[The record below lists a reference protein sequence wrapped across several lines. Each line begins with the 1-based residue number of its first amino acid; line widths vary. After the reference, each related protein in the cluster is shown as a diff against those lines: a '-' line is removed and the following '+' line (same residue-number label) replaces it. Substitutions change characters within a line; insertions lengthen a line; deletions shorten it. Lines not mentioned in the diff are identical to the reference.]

1 MKMWTWFQPISFQA
15 IWLCLIWG
23 GNTWLPLSIAILALH
38 FLLSPTRLDDV
49 RVIPLAL
56 VGFAIDLFLTQFGL
70 FSFAQWPLWLL
81 LLWMAFIL
89 NLGHSMRFLRRFKL
103 IYLVCFSALGGT
115 YAYWVSWKLGAV
127 ELPYGAIFSLAIIA
141 VNWSIV
147 LPVCVKADEFI
158 RKPADA

>member
-1 MKMWTWFQPISFQA
+1 
-15 IWLCLIWG
+15 
-23 GNTWLPLSIAILALH
+23 
-38 FLLSPTRLDDV
+38 
-49 RVIPLAL
+49 
-56 VGFAIDLFLTQFGL
+56 
-70 FSFAQWPLWLL
+70 
-81 LLWMAFIL
+81 
-89 NLGHSMRFLRRFKL
+89 MRFLRRFKL

>member
-1 MKMWTWFQPISFQA
+1 MKMWQWFQPVSFQ
-15 IWLCLIWG
+15 IMWLVLIFG
-23 GNTWLPLSIAILALH
+23 GNKWLPVPVAILVMH
-38 FLLSPTRLDDV
+38 FVLTPSRLDDFKV
-49 RVIPLAL
+49 LSLAFG
-56 VGFAIDLFLTQFGL
+56 GFFIDLCMTTLGF
-70 FSFAQWPLWLL
+70 FSFTEWPAWLIVLWI
-81 LLWMAFIL
+81 AFIL